1 MTVELLPPGSFAE
14 PPASRPHRTPMKFR
28 FRLDLY
34 RTADNALM
42 ATSLV
47 RKALN
52 VPGQTDPIRTVRSA
66 GYALDESF
74 KN

>member
-1 MTVELLPPGSFAE
+1 
-14 PPASRPHRTPMKFR
+14 MKFR

-34 RTADNALM
+34 RTADNVLM

-52 VPGQTDPIRTVRSA
+52 VPEEDKRPGATGSQRWT
-66 GYALDESF
+66 
-74 KN
+74 

>member
-1 MTVELLPPGSFAE
+1 
-14 PPASRPHRTPMKFR
+14 MKFR

-34 RTADNALM
+34 RCADNVLM

-52 VPGQTDPIRTVRSA
+52 VPGSA
-66 GYALDESF
+66 KAVLMECERLLRRWM
-74 KN
+74 